1 MFVNPNAESQA
12 NQEILNEKKRRDS
25 KLEKNEKLKRIAARN
40 GMSPSQTKKVQDLH
54 DKFYEV

>member
-12 NQEILNEKKRRDS
+12 NQEIWNDKKRRDS

>member
-12 NQEILNEKKRRDS
+12 NQGILNEKKKRDS

>member
-1 MFVNPNAESQA
+1 MFVNPNAESQSSHKA
-12 NQEILNEKKRRDS
+12 SNEKNQRDS